1 MAPAENIADVYNA
14 IHAMFVLQ
22 NICIDIEDRPE
33 DIPMGDDEDD
43 ELNIE
48 LSQFDDSMLEEAE
61 AEVQWESNEELKQA
75 GYVKRL
81 QLLNDLF
88 PI

>member
-1 MAPAENIADVYNA
+1 
-14 IHAMFVLQ
+14 
-22 NICIDIEDRPE
+22 
-33 DIPMGDDEDD
+33 MGDDEDD
-43 ELNIE
+43 NLNIE

-75 GYVKRL
+75 GYVKCL